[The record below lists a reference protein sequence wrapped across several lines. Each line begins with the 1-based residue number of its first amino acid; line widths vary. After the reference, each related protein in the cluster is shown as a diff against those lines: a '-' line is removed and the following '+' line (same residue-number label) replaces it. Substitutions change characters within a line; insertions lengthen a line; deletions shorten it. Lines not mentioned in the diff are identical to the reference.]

1 MKNITFYAQI
11 VKVVSYILIPITI
24 INFFIKWLFPEMIAA
39 NSFLAGFLHDYEP
52 ASTLIASMP
61 LNNRLMAMFV
71 DGASISLVLMILSLI
86 IIIMHRIQHHELFS
100 PAIAQ
105 LFSRISQFAF
115 WLAIYTPINKTILSV
130 ITTLHQSPH
139 TLAISFDIHDLF
151 NIFIFGFVMVIT
163 LLIEQGNSLQHEQNL
178 TV

>member
-1 MKNITFYAQI
+1 MKNIAFYAQL
-11 VKVVSYILIPITI
+11 VKIVSYILIPITI
-24 INFFIKWLFPEMIAA
+24 INFFIKWLFPQMIIAD
-39 NSFLAGFLHDYEP
+39 SFIAGFFYDSTP
-52 ASTLIASMP
+52 ISTLIASMP
-61 LNNRLMAMFV
+61 LNNRLMAMIV
-71 DGASISLVLMILSLI
+71 DGISVSLLLMILSLI
-86 IIIMHRIQHHELFS
+86 IIIMHRIQQHEIFS
-100 PAIAQ
+100 SAIAQ

-151 NIFIFGFVMVIT
+151 NIFIFGLVIT
-163 LLIEQGNSLQHEQNL
+163 LLIEQGNSLQNEQNL

>member
-1 MKNITFYAQI
+1 MKNITFYAQL
-11 VKVVSYILIPITI
+11 VKIVSYILIPITI
-24 INFFIKWLFPEMIAA
+24 INFFIKWLFPKMIIAD
-39 NSFLAGFLHDYEP
+39 SFIAGFFYDSTP
-52 ASTLIASMP
+52 ISTLIASMP

-71 DGASISLVLMILSLI
+71 DGASVSLVLIILSLI
-86 IIIMHRIQHHELFS
+86 IIIMHRIQHHEIFS
-100 PAIAQ
+100 PTIAR

-139 TLAISFDIHDLF
+139 TLAVSFDIHDLF
-151 NIFIFGFVMVIT
+151 NIFIFGFVMVVT
-163 LLIEQGNSLQHEQNL
+163 LLIEQGNSLQNEQNL